1 MIALM
6 RQRNFALLWTGGLI
20 SMIGNWMLFT
30 AMPIYVYQLTGSALA
45 TSITFIAATIPGLV
59 FSSFAGVFVDRWDRK
74 QVMVISNVLFAATL
88 LPLILVNSP
97 EWVWLVYVVVF
108 VQNCISR
115 FFNPAEN
122 ALLPRIVAADQ
133 LVAANALNALNNNLA
148 RLIGPPLGGLVAAGF
163 SLSGVVVIDALT
175 FVLAGAMIALVSV
188 AGKAEPAAE
197 SAATAETSS
206 GFWSELRAGLAIIVH
221 SRALLVIF
229 LVTAICSFGEG
240 IMSVMFIL
248 WVSKVLEGGAQEI
261 GLFMGAQA
269 IGGIL
274 GGLIVTRVGKS
285 LGTTRLLWLSGILF
299 GLIDLLLFNYPRFFS
314 GIWLGLALIAL
325 VGVPAVGF
333 FAGQTTLLQEHVED
347 RFRGRVFGAYG
358 TMGAIFYL
366 LSTVLVGLVGNA
378 VEPMLML
385 TIQGA
390 AYVLAGLLVLFALTQ
405 PALDLS
411 PRDNQSAVE
420 PPA

>member
-1 MIALM
+1 MIALL
-6 RQRNFALLWTGGLI
+6 RRRNFALLWTGGLI

-30 AMPIYVYQLTGSALA
+30 ALPIYVYQLTGSALA
-45 TSITFIAATIPGLV
+45 TSITFIAATLPGLA
-59 FSSFAGVFVDRWDRK
+59 FSSLAGVFVDRWDRK
-74 QVMVISNVLFAATL
+74 RVMVISNVLFAATL
-88 LPLILVNSP
+88 LPLVLVDSP
-97 EWVWLVYVVVF
+97 RRVWLVYGVVF
-108 VQNCISR
+108 VQNCISQ

-148 RLIGPPLGGLVAAGF
+148 RLIGPPLGGLVAAAF
-163 SLSGVVVIDALT
+163 RLPGVVLIDALT
-175 FVLAGAMIALVSV
+175 FGLAGGMIALVAV
-188 AGKAEPAAE
+188 AGKAEPAAD
-197 SAATAETSS
+197 SAATAAPS
-206 GFWSELRAGLAIIVH
+206 GFWAELRAGLAIIFH
-221 SRALLVIF
+221 SRPLIVAF
-229 LVTAICSFGEG
+229 LVAAICSFGEG

-248 WVSKVLEGGAQEI
+248 WVSKVLAGGAQEL

-274 GGLIVTRVGKS
+274 GGLIVTRVGKA
-285 LGTTRLLWLSGILF
+285 LGTTRLLWISGVLF
-299 GLIDLLLFNYPRFFS
+299 GLIDLLLFNYPRLFG
-314 GIWLGLALIAL
+314 GIWPGLALIAL

-347 RFRGRVFGAYG
+347 RYRGRVFGAYG

-390 AYVLAGLLVLFALTQ
+390 AYVLAGLLVLVALAQ
-405 PALDLS
+405 PARALS
-411 PRDNQSAVE
+411 PRDPQPTAE